1 MEKGNTYFSQA
12 ENVPYCSHLRTAFAT
27 AILHNMEDRTIFC
40 SQCHSPLHVRT
51 VGNIEDPVFILYFV
65 CNCERQSPAE
75 IEALPLAA

>member
-1 MEKGNTYFSQA
+1 MCCIVHTLGPPLRLLYFH
-12 ENVPYCSHLRTAFAT
+12 Y
-27 AILHNMEDRTIFC
+27 MEDRTIFC

-75 IEALPLAA
+75 IEALTLAA